1 MEETNEKKEEEQAEN
16 AMSRREFLGK
26 TLKAGAGVAVAAV
39 ASGAIGKKGSFNSAF
54 AGGGKEEEFAPKE
67 GLASGKIG
75 GPTGFEGAERY
86 QYASNEAAGR
96 AIEALR
102 KLKAEGKAPD
112 EIVVMMPPGCV
123 GHWEKP
129 FPEGAPTVKEVF
141 KQETGIDII
150 PVDMVETEQM
160 TKLIQD
166 YQTGARSYDVYSYWS
181 SDLADVAASGAL
193 YKLDDFVNEYKPDW
207 TDPEWGFVGGEV
219 TLASTSKVL
228 GNIYNVLMDG
238 DYQIWVYRKDLF
250 EDPKERRDFK
260 AKYGWE
266 LQWPETWEQLDQ
278 ISEFFTRPDQGL
290 LGCTDLRNQYWGF
303 TNWYQRYTS
312 FGNPNRYYFD
322 ESNAKPL
329 IYSDEGIQATKEYV
343 DAMKYHHKDAVSW
356 GWPEQYA
363 NFAAGGAAITCA
375 FPNLP
380 KFLDNPGNP
389 DSKIVGKIR
398 TALAPGRMVGGDL
411 IRRSVW
417 WPSIGHGVAA
427 NTKYPEA
434 IYLFLQWASSGRI
447 FTWMTGNPAGYYD
460 PVRISD
466 FNDPIVIGSYHDYHI
481 PVYIESIKHSAS
493 PIIIPG
499 VTEYVSA
506 LDTNLQQA
514 LTGNKTPEQAMR
526 DTAAA
531 WEKITENKGR
541 QNQVEAIKAS
551 RQGWTKVVD
560 TPNIS

>member
-1 MEETNEKKEEEQAEN
+1 MEEKKENTQEN
-16 AMSRREFLGK
+16 ENVISRREFLGK
-26 TLKAGAGVAVAAV
+26 SLKAGAGIAVTAVAAGV
-39 ASGAIGKKGSFNSAF
+39 VGKSGSASSAF
-54 AGGGKEEEFAPKE
+54 AKGQQEEEFAPKT
-67 GLASGKIG
+67 GLAGGKIG
-75 GPTGFEGAERY
+75 GPTGFDGAERY
-86 QYASNEAAGR
+86 QYGSNEAAGR

-112 EIVVMMPPGCV
+112 EIVVMMPPGAV

-129 FPEGAPTVKEVF
+129 FPEGAPTVKSVF
-141 KQETGIDII
+141 KEETGIDIV
-150 PVDMVETEQM
+150 PVDMIETEQM

-166 YQTGARSYDVYSYWS
+166 YQTGARSYDVYSFWS

-193 YKLDDFVNEYKPDW
+193 YKLDDFVNEYEPDW

-250 EDPKERRDFK
+250 EDPKEQRDFK
-260 AKYGWE
+260 AKYGWD

-312 FGNPNRYYFD
+312 FANPNQYYFD
-322 ESNAKPL
+322 ENNGKPL

-343 DAMKYHHKDAVSW
+343 DALKYHHKDAVSW

-380 KFLDNPGNP
+380 KFLDNAGNP

-398 TALAPGRMVGGDL
+398 TALSPGRKIGGKL

-460 PVRISD
+460 PVHISD
-466 FNDPIVIGSYHDYHI
+466 FKDPVVVNSYHDYHI
-481 PVYIESIKHSAS
+481 PVYIDSIEHAAS

-499 VTEYVSA
+499 VTEYVTA
-506 LDTNLQQA
+506 LDTNLQEA
-514 LTGNKTPEQAMR
+514 LTGNKSAEQAMK

-531 WEKITENKGR
+531 WEKITDNKGR
-541 QNQVEAIKAS
+541 SKQIEAIKAS
-551 RQGWTKVVD
+551 RQAWPKIVD
-560 TPNIS
+560 TPSIS